1 MLVRF
6 TRWGML
12 LGVSLAVS
20 AGMAACGSSGGA
32 TGGTT
37 THGTGGGSTG
47 TATTGSAS
55 GGMGGVG
62 GGGILVGSGT
72 VGSASG
78 GATQGFDVVP
88 VPLQTLT
95 VPIGAT
101 MPTVTYTATLNGN
114 PISAGWSVD
123 RGDLGSVAAGPAS
136 TTTFTPTGTTGG
148 LVNVIAGLNGMTLS
162 RQVFIQLTGSQNGS
176 NPSNPAEATQIP
188 SMLAQLTAGGGVGG
202 VGGEGIGPAV
212 SDMPTLAALG
222 APAGN
227 GQAQGLTFLYPYDKT
242 VFPQGLLAPL
252 LMWSWSTGD
261 ADAIQIKLATASGSF
276 SWTGTFGRPPIL
288 AQTGG
293 PFIRM
298 PIPQDVWT
306 IATNTA
312 GGKTPSGMPD
322 TLTVSLT
329 VAKGGVAYGPIS
341 ETWTIAPAQLAGTI
355 YYQSY
360 GTQLAQNYCC
370 NIGSSTSL
378 FGGAVLSIRVG
389 DTAPKIAAGGNSDGV
404 DGDNSGCRVC
414 HSVASGGSRLIA
426 VDGDNEGL
434 STAYTLATSGIT
446 SQVMATLAN
455 YPAMY
460 PDGSLALTEGG
471 QLLALPGGA
480 PSAMP
485 ATGLAPQATDLGT
498 PAFSPDGTMI
508 AFNLMGGSLAGPS
521 QTIYTMAF
529 DGTTSAFSAPTL
541 IAQITA
547 PSRPGWPAFFPDSK
561 SVVFEVQSI
570 VGADGNGPSLN
581 TRKGSDG
588 QIYWSNGAT
597 AVTSLDN
604 LNGKGYLP
612 SLPAKSTLSCF
623 GDGVQVAGGP
633 NPGITDPDLDHSD
646 DVDHNYEPTVNPIAS
661 GGYAWVVFTS
671 RRMYGS
677 VATIPP
683 FCSDPRGVNLT
694 ADGNNTNITPK
705 KLWVAAVDLSQAPGT
720 DSSHPAFYLP
730 AQELLAGNAR
740 GFWTLDPCLGDGS
753 TCMTGDQC
761 CNGYCEPGDGGLICS
776 NTAPNGMCSGLQDK
790 CTTSADCCDPT
801 NVCINGFCA
810 LSGPM

>member
-12 LGVSLAVS
+12 LGVSLAIG
-20 AGMAACGSSGGA
+20 AGMAACGNSVGA
-32 TGGTT
+32 TGGTAGS
-37 THGTGGGSTG
+37 THGSGGESTG
-47 TATTGSAS
+47 TTTTGSAS
-55 GGMGGVG
+55 GGMG

-72 VGSASG
+72 VGSTGG

-101 MPTVTYTATLNGN
+101 MPTVAYTATLNDN
-114 PISAGWSVD
+114 AVNAGWSVD
-123 RGDLGSVAAGPAS
+123 RGDLGSVVAGPAS

-176 NPSNPAEATQIP
+176 NAGNPSEATQIP
-188 SMLAQLTAGGGVGG
+188 TMIAQLTAGGGVGG
-202 VGGEGIGPAV
+202 VGGEGLGPAV
-212 SDMPTLAALG
+212 SDMPTLMALG

-242 VFPQGLLAPL
+242 VFPRGLLAPL

-261 ADAIQIKLATASGSF
+261 ADAVQIGLKTASGSF

-293 PFIRM
+293 KFIRM
-298 PIPQDVWT
+298 PIPQDIWT
-306 IATNTA
+306 MATNTA
-312 GGKTPSGMPD
+312 GGATPSGMPD

-329 VAKGGVAYGPIS
+329 VAKSGMAYGPIS
-341 ETWTIAPAQLAGTI
+341 ETWPIAPALLAGTI

-360 GTQLAQNYCC
+360 GTQLALNSGGAVGGNGQY
-370 NIGSSTSL
+370 
-378 FGGAVLSIRVG
+378 GGAVLSIRVG
-389 DTAPKIAAGGNSDGV
+389 DTGPKLAAGSNTE
-404 DGDNSGCRVC
+404 CRVC
-414 HSVASGGSRLIA
+414 HSVASGGSRLVVQQGSNYSVSSA
-426 VDGDNEGL
+426 YDLSPSGSVEHTLTHEGPWFP
-434 STAYTLATSGIT
+434 G
-446 SQVMATLAN
+446 V
-455 YPAMY
+455 Y
-460 PDGSLALTEGG
+460 PDGSLILTEAG
-471 QLLALPGGA
+471 LLLPLDNDTTPL
-480 PSAMP
+480 PSS
-485 ATGLAPQATDLGT
+485 GLGT
-498 PAFSPDGTMI
+498 SAPHMPVFSPDGTLV
-508 AFNLMGGSLAGPS
+508 AFNPGTGSKLTVMGFAVATG
-521 QTIYTMAF
+521 
-529 DGTTSAFSAPTL
+529 AFSNATTVVDDSATTL
-541 IAQITA
+541 IPA
-547 PSRPGWPAFFPDSK
+547 WPAFFPDSK
-561 SVVFEVQSI
+561 SIVFHHQSAAGND
-570 VGADGNGPSLN
+570 GAGDDPVTRGGALAQIHWTSL
-581 TRKGSDG
+581 TSAAD
-588 QIYWSNGAT
+588 
-597 AVTSLDN
+597 VTPLDN

-612 SLPAKSTLSCF
+612 KLAAPSPVTCSDDSTVISNIS
-623 GDGVQVAGGP
+623 P
-633 NPGITDPDLDHSD
+633 DHSD
-646 DVDHNYEPTVNPIAS
+646 DVDMNYEPTVNPIAS

-683 FCSDPRGVNLT
+683 MCSDPRHVNLI
-694 ADGNNTNITPK
+694 TNITPK
-705 KLWVAAVDLSQAPGT
+705 KLWVAAVDLSQAAGT
-720 DSSHPAFYLP
+720 DSSHPAFYIP
-730 AQELLAGNAR
+730 GQEILAGNSR

-776 NTAPNGMCSGLQDK
+776 NMPLSGMCSGLEDK